1 MSDGDFSSPTN
12 ISWHGHV
19 GSVEYGGGDKNM
31 VAMFYN
37 RPVHNPAK
45 SNEQGRQIFE
55 DQIFVRIHPPGER
68 LNIIDRPASQ
78 QDKRRF
84 PMQWAQFQENKQQ
97 TPEGTPIDLLYP
109 DQPSIG
115 AMLRANGVHVIE
127 QCADLSG
134 PAIDNI
140 GMGAQ
145 RYTNDAKKYMEAANK
160 GVKGSQLRKE
170 LDERDSQIR
179 TLTHMVETLK
189 SEVQRLTEVN
199 HGSVDLAQ
207 VQALIAGQQGRPQY
221 PQARQL
227 APQFDAQ
234 TSQINATH
242 HTADIVRQKKSAKST
257 TLRTRARIQA

>member
-1 MSDGDFSSPTN
+1 MSDSDFSSPTN
-12 ISWHGHV
+12 ITWHGHV
-19 GSVEYGGGDKNM
+19 GSVEYGGDKNM

-45 SNEQGRQIFE
+45 SNAEGRQIFE
-55 DQIFVRIHPPGER
+55 DQTYVRIHPPGER
-68 LNIIDRPASQ
+68 LNIIDRPAGVS
-78 QDKRRF
+78 DKRRF

-97 TPEGTPIDLLYP
+97 TPDGTPIDLLYP

-115 AMLRANGVHVIE
+115 AMLRASAVFTIE
-127 QCADLSG
+127 QAADLSG

-145 RYTNDAKKYMEAANK
+145 RYSNDAKKYLEAASK

-179 TLTHMVETLK
+179 TLTHKLETVMG
-189 SEVQRLTEVN
+189 EVRRLTELN
-199 HGSVDLAQ
+199 AGSVDLAQ

-221 PQARQL
+221 PQARQM

-234 TSQINATH
+234 SALINATH
-242 HTADIVRQKKSAKST
+242 HTKDLSSQQKSK
-257 TLRTRARIQA
+257 RTRSRIQA